1 MIFYALVISKDHILF
16 PEQSSITMLNL
27 TNPSYQSFNCCKLE
41 KLLPD
46 ALLEV
51 SISTTFLH
59 PLNDTTC
66 SALP

>member
-1 MIFYALVISKDHILF
+1 MISYALVISKDHILF
-16 PEQSSITMLNL
+16 PKQSFTTMLNL
-27 TNPSYQSFNCCKLE
+27 KNPSYQSLMCCKLK

-59 PLNDTTC
+59 PLNDTIC